1 MTLRPALLLPVLL
14 ALAACS
20 RPAPT
25 GLIAE
30 APGVRAVLSTNTL
43 HVGDRVHLRLAVQH
57 PAGTRVEAP
66 ELQRGREIVVRD
78 LQQPADLQSATCTVF
93 DLQLTSLVV
102 SNHVLDGPGLRL
114 VGPDG
119 HVSTTAFPFVTLNVE
134 SMLAGTN
141 AAFRSA
147 KGLAAW
153 PDRQRQRAL
162 LIGGLVLLLAGLLLA
177 WWLIRRHRARPP
189 APAAPPTP
197 AHVLA
202 LAALQALRER
212 QLIEQG
218 LVEPFYV
225 ELSTIVRT
233 YLERRFGLHAPEQTT
248 DEFIREA
255 IRSCLLSL
263 DHQHLVAVFLEQSD
277 LVKFARHQPEAA
289 DMQNAA
295 AAAERLVTETTPPP
309 SPGASAP

>member
-1 MTLRPALLLPVLL
+1 MTLRPVLLVPVLL

-25 GLIAE
+25 GVIAE

-43 HVGDRVHLRLAVQH
+43 HVGDHVHLRLAVQH

-66 ELQRGREIVVRD
+66 DLQRGREIVVRD
-78 LQQPADLQSATCTVF
+78 LQQPADLQSATSSVF
-93 DLQLTSLVV
+93 EVQLTSLVV
-102 SNHVLDGPGLRL
+102 SNHVVGGPGLRL
-114 VGPDG
+114 VGSDG
-119 HVSTTAFPFVTLNVE
+119 QVTTAAFPFVTLNVE

-153 PDRQRQRAL
+153 PDRARQRAL
-162 LIGGLVLLLAGLLLA
+162 LIGGLFALLAGALLA
-177 WWLIRRHRARPP
+177 WWLIRCRRARPP
-189 APAAPPTP
+189 VPAAPPTP

-202 LAALQALRER
+202 LAALQALREKR
-212 QLIEQG
+212 LIEQG

-225 ELSTIVRT
+225 ELSAIVRT

-295 AAAERLVTETTPPP
+295 AAAERLVNETTPPP
-309 SPGASAP
+309 IPGASAP